1 MPTKKGSWR
10 DEKKGDCWA
19 RTGKGGGSYV
29 VCEGSKGQKGVYEK
43 KESTKSGEYKKK
55 SAKTKKE
62 AIGRLTNRPDL
73 IKGKKTLTDRQK
85 KIAHRKK
92 TSQKEI
98 KDMFGGYT
106 LQELRG
112 TAKAMGLG
120 DGVVYGKSR
129 TNVIRAIFKG
139 GGNLRKKER

>member
-1 MPTKKGSWR
+1 
-10 DEKKGDCWA
+10 
-19 RTGKGGGSYV
+19 
-29 VCEGSKGQKGVYEK
+29 
-43 KESTKSGEYKKK
+43 
-55 SAKTKKE
+55 
-62 AIGRLTNRPDL
+62 
-73 IKGKKTLTDRQK
+73 
-85 KIAHRKK
+85 
-92 TSQKEI
+92 
-98 KDMFGGYT
+98 MFGGYT